1 MVRAPST
8 NGSRFELFNLDLDP
22 AFDLI
27 KRSGAKVV
35 GVQVP
40 EGLKRMA
47 SDLARDIQEET
58 CAEVIV
64 SGDPCYGA
72 CDVDL
77 DLCRA
82 ADLVIHV
89 GHSEMLEGDPLHDK
103 VVYVEARMRADVREA
118 VEGAAELL
126 KTSRVGVVTTVQHIH
141 KLPEVLELL
150 GGRGI
155 EGIVRP
161 GGRTRYPGQV
171 LGCNYEAARNA
182 DVDEYLFVGTGQFH
196 PLGVALATGKRVVA
210 ADPVTGNVSVIDA
223 APMLRRRYGAIARAG
238 DAERIAVIVSKKPG
252 QRRMELARRMMS
264 LGEEQGKRMILV
276 YLDRMEPDALVN
288 LGVDA
293 AVSTACPRIALDDQ
307 AKYPV
312 PVLTPPEFEV
322 LLGRRKGEYLF
333 DEIEQMPI

>member
-1 MVRAPST
+1 MGRAPST
-8 NGSRFELFNLDLDP
+8 SGSSQGLFDLDLEG
-22 AFDLI
+22 AIELI
-27 KRSGAKVV
+27 KKSGARTV

-40 EGLKRMA
+40 EGLKRIA
-47 SDLARDIQEET
+47 PDLAGEIEEKT
-58 CAEVIV
+58 GCEVIV

-82 ADLVIHV
+82 ADLVIHI
-89 GHSEMLEGDPLHDK
+89 GHSEMLEGDRLSDK

-118 VEGAAELL
+118 VEGAADLL
-126 KTSRVGVVTTVQHIH
+126 SARRVGVVTTVQHVH
-141 KLPEVLELL
+141 KLQDILEGLK
-150 GGRGI
+150 GRGI
-155 EGIVRP
+155 EGVVRP
-161 GGRTRYPGQV
+161 GGRTRYSGQV

-196 PLGVALATGKRVVA
+196 PLGVALATGKRTVA
-210 ADPVTGNVSVIDA
+210 ADPVTGSISVIDA
-223 APMLRRRYGAIARAG
+223 AAMKKRRYGAVARAG

-252 QRRMELARRMMS
+252 QRRMDLARRMMS
-264 LGEEQGKRMILV
+264 LGEKHEKRMVLV

-322 LLGRRKGEYLF
+322 LLGEHKGDYLL
-333 DEIEQMPI
+333 DEIE

>member
-1 MVRAPST
+1 MGRAPST
-8 NGSRFELFNLDLDP
+8 SGSSSELFDLDLGR
-22 AFDLI
+22 ALELI
-27 KRSGAKVV
+27 KKSGAKVV

-40 EGLKRMA
+40 EGLKRIA
-47 SDLARDIQEET
+47 SDLAEEIEGKT
-58 CAEVIV
+58 GAEVMV

-72 CDVDL
+72 CDIDL

-103 VVYVEARMRADVREA
+103 VVYVEARMRADVRDAIER
-118 VEGAAELL
+118 AADLL
-126 KTSRVGVVTTVQHIH
+126 SATRVGVVTTVQHIH
-141 KLPEVLELL
+141 TLPEVLELL
-150 GGRGI
+150 RGSGI

-196 PLGVALATGKRVVA
+196 PLGVALSTKKRVIA
-210 ADPVTGNVSVIDA
+210 ADPVTGNVSIVDA
-223 APMLRRRYGAIARAG
+223 LPMLKRRYGAIARAG
-238 DAERIAVIVSKKPG
+238 DAERIAVMVSKKPG
-252 QRRMELARRMMS
+252 QKRMDLARKVVA
-264 LGEEQGKRMILV
+264 LGEEHGKKMLLV
-276 YLDRMEPDALVN
+276 YLDRVEPEVLIN

-293 AVSTACPRIALDDQ
+293 AVCTACPRIALDDQ

-312 PVLTPPEFEV
+312 PILTPPEFEV
-322 LLGRRKGEYLF
+322 LLGGREGDYLF
-333 DEIEQMPI
+333 DEIE

>member
-8 NGSRFELFNLDLDP
+8 SGSSQGLFDLDLEG
-22 AFDLI
+22 AIELI
-27 KRSGAKVV
+27 KKSGARTV

-40 EGLKRMA
+40 EGLKRIA
-47 SDLARDIQEET
+47 SDLAGEIEEKT
-58 CAEVIV
+58 GCEVIV

-89 GHSEMLEGDPLHDK
+89 GHSEMLEGDPLSDK

-118 VEGAAELL
+118 IEGAADDLL
-126 KTSRVGVVTTVQHIH
+126 SARRVGVVTTVQHVH
-141 KLPEVLELL
+141 KLAEILEVLK
-150 GGRGI
+150 GRGI
-155 EGIVRP
+155 EGVVRP

-182 DVDEYLFVGTGQFH
+182 DVDTYLFVGTGQFH
-196 PLGVALATGKRVVA
+196 PLGVALATGKRVIA
-210 ADPVTGNVSVIDA
+210 ADPVTGNFSVIDTA
-223 APMLRRRYGAIARAG
+223 QILKRRYGAIARAI

-252 QRRMELARRMMS
+252 QRRMELARRMIS
-264 LGEEQGKRMILV
+264 LGMERGKRMVLV

-322 LLGRRKGEYLF
+322 LLGGRKGDYLL
-333 DEIEQMPI
+333 DEIE

>member
-1 MVRAPST
+1 MARAPST
-8 NGSRFELFNLDLDP
+8 SGSSQGQFDLDL
-22 AFDLI
+22 AGAIELI
-27 KRSGAKVV
+27 KKSGARTV

-103 VVYVEARMRADVREA
+103 VVYVEARIRADVREA
-118 VEGAAELL
+118 VEGAADLL
-126 KTSRVGVVTTVQHIH
+126 SARRVGVVTTVQHVH
-141 KLPEVLELL
+141 KLAEVLEVLK
-150 GGRGI
+150 GRGI
-155 EGIVRP
+155 DGVVRP
-161 GGRTRYPGQV
+161 GGRTRYAGQV
-171 LGCNYEAARNA
+171 LGCNYKAARNA

-196 PLGVALATGKRVVA
+196 PLGVALATGKRTVA

-223 APMLRRRYGAIARAG
+223 AQMLKRRYGAIARAG

-252 QRRMELARRMMS
+252 QRRMELARRMIS
-264 LGEEQGKRMILV
+264 LGEERGKRMVLV

-307 AKYPV
+307 AKYNIPI
-312 PVLTPPEFEV
+312 LTPPEFEV
-322 LLGRRKGEYLF
+322 LLGERKGDYLL
-333 DEIEQMPI
+333 DEIP

>member
-1 MVRAPST
+1 MGRAPST
-8 NGSRFELFNLDLDP
+8 SGSSSELFDLDLEG
-22 AFDLI
+22 AIELI
-27 KRSGAKVV
+27 KKSGARTV
-35 GVQVP
+35 GIQVP
-40 EGLKRMA
+40 EGLKRIA
-47 SDLARDIQEET
+47 PDLAGEIEEKT
-58 CAEVIV
+58 GCEVIV

-89 GHSEMLEGDPLHDK
+89 GHSEMLEGDRLSDK

-118 VEGAAELL
+118 VEGAADLL
-126 KTSRVGVVTTVQHIH
+126 SARRVGVVTTVQHVH
-141 KLPEVLELL
+141 KLAEVLEVLK
-150 GGRGI
+150 GRGI
-155 EGIVRP
+155 EGVLRP
-161 GGRTRYPGQV
+161 GGRTRYSGQV

-196 PLGVALATGKRVVA
+196 PLGVALATRKRVVA
-210 ADPVTGNVSVIDA
+210 ADPVTGSVSVIDIG
-223 APMLRRRYGAIARAG
+223 PMLKRRYGAIARAG

-252 QRRMELARRMMS
+252 QRRMDLARRMMS
-264 LGEEQGKRMILV
+264 LGEEQGKRMVLV

-312 PVLTPPEFEV
+312 PLLTPPEFEV
-322 LLGRRKGEYLF
+322 LLGLRKGDYLL
-333 DEIEQMPI
+333 DEIE